1 MSAIGINTF
10 AMVGRLTGDAVY
22 KAIGTDSSLL
32 SFSLAQ
38 TRGWGDKQHPLFMPC
53 KMWGKTAATL
63 QNYMTKGQQVACS
76 GNLDQ
81 DDWTDETGK
90 NVLAFISMLPR
101 LSCFQNLNK
110 LHNQMQLIQQHQ
122 RCQDG
127 NPNYQV

>member
-81 DDWTDETGK
+81 DDWMDDAGQKRTRVYF
-90 NVLAFISMLPR
+90 NVTQVEL
-101 LSCFQNLNK
+101 LSKPKQTT
-110 LHNQMQLIQQHQ
+110 QPDAVDPTTSEMP
-122 RCQDG
+122 G
-127 NPNYQV
+127 W